1 MPVTVRSPLDVAF
14 WFLGRGE
21 SSAAPLDA
29 LALQNLLYLAQARWA
44 AASEG
49 RKLMPATFLATD
61 SGPIEPTIYHVFR
74 SGPPPLE
81 FRDPHADVVAFLDD
95 VWERF
100 GHLPAKDLGDIVR
113 ADASYQSARA
123 QGANEEI
130 VFAAGSAAP
139 AARPAAAEAPV
150 LATKDGVRATKW
162 DSRPEPQAQGA
173 KGALRRPLR
182 QRAGQPRDQVHPSPP
197 ALGRPQL

>member
-162 DSRPEPQAQGA
+162 IPGQSRKP
-173 KGALRRPLR
+173 KGPKAPSEDPFANAPGNPATKFTPRR
-182 QRAGQPRDQVHPSPP
+182 QP
-197 ALGRPQL
+197 